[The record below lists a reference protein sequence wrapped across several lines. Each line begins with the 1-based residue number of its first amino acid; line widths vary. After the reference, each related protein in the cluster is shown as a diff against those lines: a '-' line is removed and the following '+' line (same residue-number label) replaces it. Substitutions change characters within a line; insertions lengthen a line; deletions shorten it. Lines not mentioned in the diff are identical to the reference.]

1 MSDEICVQSNGS
13 IKIFLGFRCEGGYP
27 ISAYRFLQEEGV
39 VTGGK
44 YRQKDVCQPYTFYPC
59 GKHKDDPFY
68 GPCPKELWRT
78 PKCRRRCQHRYK
90 KSYQQDKH
98 FGM

>member
-13 IKIFLGFRCEGGYP
+13 IKVLNACEDGYP

-44 YRQKDVCQPYTFYPC
+44 YRQKPYTFYPC

-68 GPCPKELWRT
+68 GPCPKELWHSEMS
-78 PKCRRRCQHRYK
+78 KEM
-90 KSYQQDKH
+90 SA
-98 FGM
+98 